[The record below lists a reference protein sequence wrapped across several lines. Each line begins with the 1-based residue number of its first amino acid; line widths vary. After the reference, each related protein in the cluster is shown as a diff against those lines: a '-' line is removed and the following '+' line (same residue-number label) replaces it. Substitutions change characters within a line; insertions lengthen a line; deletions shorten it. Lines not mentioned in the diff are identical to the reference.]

1 MLEKL
6 CYLYHISNDFDN
18 ILFIIDKYAC
28 QKEKEVLQCF

>member
-18 ILFIIDKYAC
+18 ILFIFDEDTC
-28 QKEKEVLQCF
+28 QK